1 MSRVD
6 TGNVMTHGHAT
17 GKDEF
22 AAFSLRFPMLLQA
35 SMRMGRHCRLRLCN
49 RCARRPELRERG
61 QLFVPSRRRRRVW
74 SRELSRRAHPS
85 LGKRARRQDSPS
97 RGCCALRVG
106 PGGSGRPSDC
116 GNQGNCKR
124 VRAPGKPQR
133 IAHVRQ
139 AAKRARSARQVPTTF
154 LSLSVPTVLFLAV

>member
-1 MSRVD
+1 MRRGRMNSRHSLFDSRCFCRHRCEWAVIVACACA
-6 TGNVMTHGHAT
+6 TVVLVGPSSGSEGNFMYPVADADACG
-17 GKDEF
+17 
-22 AAFSLRFPMLLQA
+22 
-35 SMRMGRHCRLRLCN
+35 
-49 RCARRPELRERG
+49 PESSRGERI
-61 QLFVPSRRRRRVW
+61 L
-74 SRELSRRAHPS
+74 A

-116 GNQGNCKR
+116 GNQGNCQR
-124 VRAPGKPQR
+124 VRAPGNPQR
-133 IAHVRQ
+133 LAHVRQ